1 MIKFRSKYFNIEDT
15 LFCGQLFRF
24 FKKNDGYILQSR
36 NKACYLYYEG
46 DYTVIE
52 SDDDEYFYNYFD
64 LERDYETI
72 CRNAVNENVPCLTE
86 AVNNACGL
94 RLVRQDKFETIF
106 EFIISQNNNIPRI
119 KSTIEKLCRKVGE
132 PFNFKGE
139 TLYAFPT
146 RRQLLTLS
154 EADYKQM
161 GFGYR
166 GNYFASCSEI
176 VDDDYIRR
184 ISSLE
189 TEKLK
194 IELLKL
200 KGVGNKVCD
209 CISLFGFS
217 RTDSFPVDTW
227 VEKIYR
233 QDFGGTL
240 TDRKLIADYF
250 TKRFKDN
257 SGFYQQ
263 YLFYFKRGK

>member
-1 MIKFRSKYFNIEDT
+1 MIKFSSKYFNIEDT

-24 FKKNDGYILQSR
+24 FKKDNGYILQSK
-36 NKACYLYYEG
+36 NKACFLYYDK

-64 LERDYETI
+64 LDRDYEKI
-72 CRNAVNENVPCLTE
+72 CTLALSENIPVLCE
-86 AVNNACGL
+86 AVKNASGL
-94 RLVRQDKFETIF
+94 RLLRQDKFETIF

-119 KSTIEKLCRKVGE
+119 KSTISKLCQKVGDK
-132 PFNFKGE
+132 FTFKGE

-146 RRQLLTLS
+146 QKQLLTLNES
-154 EADYKQM
+154 DYKQM

-166 GNYFASCSEI
+166 GNYFVACSQI
-176 VDDDYIRR
+176 VDDEYLN
-184 ISSLE
+184 SLSLLE
-189 TEKLK
+189 TVELK
-194 IELLKL
+194 RRLLQL

-233 QDFGGTL
+233 EDFCGTL
-240 TDRKLIADYF
+240 SDRKQISNYF
-250 TKRFKDN
+250 TSRFQEN

-263 YLFYFKRGK
+263 YLFYHKRGK